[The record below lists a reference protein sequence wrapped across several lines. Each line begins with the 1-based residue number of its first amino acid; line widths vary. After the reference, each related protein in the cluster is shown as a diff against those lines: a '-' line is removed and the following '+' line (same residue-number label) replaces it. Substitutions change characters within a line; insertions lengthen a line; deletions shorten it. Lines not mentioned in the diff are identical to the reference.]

1 MYKILLSWRYLRTRF
16 IALASIVSVT
26 LGVATMIVVNSVM
39 AGFVSE
45 MRDRLHGILSDIEI
59 KSMGLDGIEY
69 ADAHMREVERVL
81 GDDLESIT
89 GVVQVPALM
98 NFSFRGNYISQ
109 PVILIG
115 IDDKTFGD
123 VCDFKPY
130 LMNVKNQR
138 SISFDLRSE
147 GYDEKIGD
155 AGWDYRRE
163 REETRRAV
171 DELIRASEREQVHS
185 MPKAKQLPKIGEGVS
200 FAPIPTEI
208 PDLDEISDGR
218 EFVPGTEKSFS
229 ITGFDRDAE
238 RRRGVSAEERFNPAR
253 DQYVGVVL
261 GISIARRHTIDPEN
275 GDQKS
280 EVYLLRPGDDVQ
292 LNLFTAGRNPTPIAE
307 NFTIVDFYS
316 SNMHEY
322 DSNFCFMPLS
332 KLQKLRGMIDPLTG
346 LGAVSA
352 IQIRLKE
359 GRDLNRARDA
369 LIERFPPYE
378 TGLAIQTWEDIQ
390 RPLLSAVNLEIT
402 ILNILLF
409 LIIAVA
415 GFGILATFF
424 MIVVEKT
431 KDIGILKALG
441 ASNQGVM
448 SIFLSYGLSL
458 GSVGTG
464 VGVLLGLLFVW
475 NINEIADMV
484 EWMSGREVF
493 DPTLY
498 YFSEIPTI
506 LNPVTITIIGI
517 GAILI
522 AVLASVFPA
531 LRAARLH
538 PVEALRYE

>member
-1 MYKILLSWRYLRTRF
+1 MYKLLLSWRYLRTRF

-45 MRDRLHGILSDIEI
+45 MRSRLHGILSDIEV
-59 KSMGLDGIEY
+59 KAMGLDGIDY
-69 ADAHMREVERVL
+69 AEAHMHEIENVV
-81 GDDLESIT
+81 GDDLHAIT
-89 GVVQVPALM
+89 LVVQVPALM
-98 NFSFRGNYISQ
+98 NFNFRGSHVSQ
-109 PVILIG
+109 PIMLIG
-115 IDDKTFGD
+115 IDDRTFSD

-130 LMNVKNQR
+130 LMNALNRVNP
-138 SISFDLRSE
+138 SFELRDS
-147 GYDEKIGD
+147 GYDPKLGEEAGLSYRKEK
-155 AGWDYRRE
+155 AQSRL
-163 REETRRAV
+163 AV
-171 DELIRASEREQVHS
+171 HRLLNPPVANNSQS
-185 MPKAKQLPKIGEGVS
+185 ANSPKTADGPK
-200 FAPIPTEI
+200 FAPIPQTI
-208 PDLDEISDGR
+208 PDLNKKAEGKEFLDGIGQ
-218 EFVPGTEKSFS
+218 ELKLKP
-229 ITGFDRDAE
+229 FDRDAPHRPVPTKE
-238 RRRGVSAEERFNPAR
+238 EIEAAEVA
-253 DQYVGVVL
+253 QKTGIIL
-261 GISIARRHTIDPEN
+261 GMAIANRKAIDPN
-275 GDQKS
+275 DASKS
-280 EVYLLRPGDDVQ
+280 KDIFLLHPGDDVQ
-292 LNLFTAGRNPTPIAE
+292 LNLFTAGAEPTPIAE

-332 KLQKLRGMIDPLTG
+332 KLQKLRGMIDPMTG
-346 LGAVSA
+346 HSSASA
-352 IQIRLKE
+352 IQLRLKP
-359 GRDLNRARDA
+359 GRDLNKVRDR
-369 LIERFPPYE
+369 LIERFPPE
-378 TGLAIQTWEDIQ
+378 ESGIAIQTWEDLQ

-441 ASNQGVM
+441 APSRGVM
-448 SIFLSYGLSL
+448 SIFLGYGLSL

-464 VGVLLGLLFVW
+464 VGIFLGLLFVW
-475 NINEIADMV
+475 NINEIADLV

-498 YFSEIPTI
+498 YFTQIPTV
-506 LNPVTITIIGI
+506 LNPVTITCIGV

-522 AVLASVFPA
+522 AVMASVFPA

>member
-1 MYKILLSWRYLRTRF
+1 MYKLLLSWRYLRTRF

-45 MRDRLHGILSDIEI
+45 MRSRLHGILSDIEV
-59 KSMGLDGIEY
+59 KAMGLDGIDY
-69 ADAHMREVERVL
+69 AEAHLHEIENVV
-81 GDDLESIT
+81 GDDLHAIT
-89 GVVQVPALM
+89 LVVQVPALM
-98 NFSFRGNYISQ
+98 NFNFRGSHVSQ
-109 PVILIG
+109 PIMLIG
-115 IDDKTFGD
+115 IDDRTFSD

-130 LMNVKNQR
+130 LMNSLNR
-138 SISFDLRSE
+138 ISPSFDLRDS
-147 GYDEKIGD
+147 GYDPKLGD
-155 AGWDYRRE
+155 EVGWPYRRAKWENRQAVE
-163 REETRRAV
+163 RLLNEP
-171 DELIRASEREQVHS
+171 EQKNS
-185 MPKAKQLPKIGEGVS
+185 PLSDLQNTAAEPKFNS
-200 FAPIPTEI
+200 IPSV
-208 PDLDEISDGR
+208 PDLNKKAEGK
-218 EFVPGTEKSFS
+218 EFLEGNVQELTFKA
-229 ITGFDRDAE
+229 FDRDAAHRPVPTKKE
-238 RRRGVSAEERFNPAR
+238 IEEKQLA
-253 DQYVGVVL
+253 QKTGIIL
-261 GISIARRHTIDPEN
+261 GMAIANRKAIDPN
-275 GDQKS
+275 DPSKS
-280 EVYLLRPGDDVQ
+280 KDIFLLHPGDDVQ
-292 LNLFTAGRNPTPIAE
+292 LNLFTAGAQPTPIAE

-332 KLQKLRGMIDPLTG
+332 KLQKLRGMIDPMTG
-346 LGAVSA
+346 HSSASA
-352 IQIRLKE
+352 IQLRLKP
-359 GRDLNRARDA
+359 GRDLNQVRDR
-369 LIERFPPYE
+369 LIERFPPE
-378 TGLAIQTWEDIQ
+378 ESGIAVQTWEDLQ

-441 ASNQGVM
+441 APSRGVM
-448 SIFLSYGLSL
+448 SIFLGYGLSL

-464 VGVLLGLLFVW
+464 VGIFLGLLFVW
-475 NINEIADMV
+475 NINEIADLV

-498 YFSEIPTI
+498 YFTQIPTV
-506 LNPVTITIIGI
+506 LNPITITCIGV

-522 AVLASVFPA
+522 AVMASVFPA

>member
-1 MYKILLSWRYLRTRF
+1 MYKLLLSWRYLRTRF

-59 KSMGLDGIEY
+59 KSMGLDGIDY
-69 ADAHMREVERVL
+69 ADAHIREVEQVL
-81 GDDLESIT
+81 GDDLEAIT
-89 GVVQVPALM
+89 AVVQVPALM

-130 LMNVKNQR
+130 LMNALNRR
-138 SISFDLRSE
+138 SISFTLRSE
-147 GYDEKIGD
+147 GFDEKLGD
-155 AGWDYRRE
+155 AGWNYRRE
-163 REETRRAV
+163 KEETRRAV
-171 DELIRASEREQVHS
+171 DELIRDSERERAYADE
-185 MPKAKQLPKIGEGVS
+185 PTKKLAKVGEGVS
-200 FAPIPTEI
+200 FAPIPATV
-208 PDLDEISDGR
+208 PDLNELGR
-218 EFVPGTEKSFS
+218 GRTSLPGSEKKFAV
-229 ITGFDRDAE
+229 TGFDRDAL
-238 RRRGVSAEERFNPAR
+238 RRRVVKAEERFNPAR
-253 DQYVGVVL
+253 DQHTGAML
-261 GISIARRHTIDPEN
+261 GISIARRHTFDPE
-275 GDQKS
+275 DQYKKS
-280 EVYLLRPGDDVQ
+280 EIYLLRPGDDVQ
-292 LNLFTAGRNPTPIAE
+292 FNLFTAGRNPTPIAE

-322 DSNFCFMPLS
+322 DSNFCFVPIT

-346 LGAVSA
+346 QGAVSA
-352 IQIRLKE
+352 IQIRLKP
-359 GRDLNRARDA
+359 GCDLNRARDT
-369 LIERFPPYE
+369 LIARFPPYE
-378 TGLAIQTWEDIQ
+378 TGLTIQTWEDVQ

-448 SIFLSYGLSL
+448 SIFLGYGLSL

-464 VGVLLGLLFVW
+464 VGIILGLVFVW
-475 NINEIADMV
+475 YINEIADFV

-498 YFSEIPTI
+498 YFSKIPTI
-506 LNPVTITIIGI
+506 LDPLTISAIGL
-517 GAILI
+517 GAIMI